1 MSRGRPVDRSSDA
14 ADRQN
19 AGQRRSPVPSRGVT
33 SPGRQGNRRP
43 IICYGCKQ
51 PGHMRRNCPQRPH
64 NSYNGPPNP
73 TIKNAEQ
80 NESNVSVSPQT
91 TRGRVTFA
99 ENPSVSAA
107 HVIPSVQ
114 SGSQGEGSGAWH
126 VLVGIAGLEVNAT
139 VDTAADI
146 PIVSQNVYDS
156 MQPKPH
162 IVEESNIKLAG
173 EGTGM
178 RAQFLGNLCWSLA
191 G

>member
-1 MSRGRPVDRSSDA
+1 MSRGRPVDRSSNA

-19 AGQRRSPVPSRGVT
+19 AGQRRSPMPSRGVT
-33 SPGRQGNRRP
+33 SPGRQGDRRP

-51 PGHMRRNCPQRPH
+51 PGHTRRNCQQRSR
-64 NSYNGPPNP
+64 NNYAVPPNP
-73 TIKNAEQ
+73 PIKNIEHI
-80 NESNVSVSPQT
+80 ESNVSVSPPT

-99 ENPSVSAA
+99 EDPSVSAA

-114 SGSQGEGSGAWH
+114 SGNQGDGSGAWH
-126 VLVGIAGLEVNAT
+126 VLVGIAGMDVNAT

-146 PIVSQNVYDS
+146 TIVSQKVYDC

-162 IVEESNIKLAG
+162 IVEESNIRLAG

-178 RAQFLGNLCWSLA
+178 RAQF
-191 G
+191 